1 MKSKRKLLY
10 GLLPILFAGGIGM
23 YLYMQNNK
31 PEEVKP
37 QPVVNQYIEHL
48 QKKEFDQLYSL
59 MSPASLAEAGMT
71 KEQFVEKYNA
81 IYSGMQVSA
90 VKVELKTANTTGTDG
105 DSGSQATETA
115 SSTGTEKETKVESEA
130 TTDDEVKSTAEDA
143 ASNPDLYNADYDIH
157 LTTFLGEVS
166 ETHSLKLVRQELED
180 GSKIWQIHW
189 QPSLI
194 LNDMVKGSKV
204 RVKTLFPN
212 RGNIVDRDGLP
223 LATQGTMNEWGIV
236 PEKLGENPDQMIARI
251 ADHYKVSVEAI
262 QKALGQTWVKPE
274 FFVPMGSTEEFDV
287 PDSLRGVSLQSKEIR
302 YYPLGEAAAHL
313 IGYVRKATKED
324 LDKDTEGY
332 YRAEDWIGKAGL
344 EQSME
349 KQLRGERG
357 GLIEITDE
365 AGNTR
370 SELIRKDAVDGKDVQ
385 LTISSAEQKKLYQTL
400 AGGGDAGAMVMM
412 NPKDGEMLALV
423 SAPSYNPNK
432 MVTGLTQA
440 EWDAYSA
447 NEKLPFINRVTTRY
461 APGSTFK
468 AITAA
473 AGLMEGV
480 TTADKTHEISGL
492 QWRKNDS
499 WGGYYVKRV
508 KSLSPVNMV
517 DALVYS
523 DNIYFAMEATEMGSA
538 KFIKGIEK
546 FGFGD
551 NFGLDELYL
560 KPSQYANEA
569 NKDLSSEV
577 LLADTSYGQGEMLMS
592 PIHLAAAFTPFV
604 NEGKLAKPVLIVQ
617 KEATAPVEIISP
629 EVANTVKNALR
640 EVVSRQGGTAHS
652 LHSIAGGL
660 AGKTGTTELKAKK
673 GEKGRE
679 NGFFVTFDTESPSFL
694 LAAVIEEVNGRG
706 GSHYV
711 MDRLKPFLEQLQL
724 EP

>member
-1 MKSKRKLLY
+1 MKSKRKLMY

-31 PEEVKP
+31 EAEAKP
-37 QPVVNQYIEHL
+37 QTTVNQYIEHL
-48 QKKEFDQLYSL
+48 QKKEFDQLYTL
-59 MSPASLAEAGMT
+59 MTSASLEQSGMT
-71 KEQFVEKYNA
+71 REQFVEKYNA
-81 IYSGMQVSA
+81 IYSGMEVST
-90 VKVELKTANTTGTDG
+90 VKAEVKPVDVA
-105 DSGSQATETA
+105 ETA
-115 SSTGTEKETKVESEA
+115 SDGSKTDTEKQ
-130 TTDDEVKSTAEDA
+130 
-143 ASNPDLYNADYDIH
+143 NPDTYEVDYNLQ

-166 ETHSLKLVRQELED
+166 ETHTLKLVRQELED
-180 GSKIWQIHW
+180 GGKNWQINW

-204 RVKTLFPN
+204 RVRTLFPD
-212 RGNIVDRDGLP
+212 RGDIVDRDGLP
-223 LATQGTMNEWGIV
+223 LATKGTMNEWGIV
-236 PEKLGENPDQMIARI
+236 PEKLGDNPDQMITRI
-251 ADHYKVSVEAI
+251 ASHYQVSEDAI
-262 QKALGQTWVKPE
+262 HKALAQTWVKPE
-274 FFVPMGSTEEFDV
+274 YFVPIGSTEEFDV
-287 PDSLRGVSLQSKEIR
+287 PESLSGVTMQSKEIR
-302 YYPLGEAAAHL
+302 YYPLGDAAAHL

-365 AGNTR
+365 SGNSR
-370 SELIRKDAVDGKDVQ
+370 SELIRKDAVDGQNIQ
-385 LTISSAEQKKLYQTL
+385 LTISSKQQKKLYQTL
-400 AGGGDAGAMVMM
+400 SSGGDAGAMVLM
-412 NPKDGEMLALV
+412 NPTDGNLLALV

-473 AGLMEGV
+473 AGLMEKV
-480 TTADKTHEISGL
+480 TTADKTHDISGL

-523 DNIYFAMEATEMGSA
+523 DNIYFAMEAIEMGSA
-538 KFIKGIEK
+538 KFIDGIQK

-569 NKDLSSEV
+569 HLDLSSEV

-592 PIHLAAAFTPFV
+592 PIHLASSFTPFI
-604 NEGKLAKPVLIVQ
+604 NEGKLVKPVLIEG
-617 KEATAPVEIISP
+617 KESTEP
-629 EVANTVKNALR
+629 EVIITPEAANTVKDALG

-652 LHSIAGGL
+652 LNSIPGGL
-660 AGKTGTTELKAKK
+660 AGKTGTAELKAKK
-673 GEKGRE
+673 GEKGQE
-679 NGFFVTFDTESPSFL
+679 NGFFVVFDTDSPTFL
-694 LAAVIEEVNGRG
+694 LSAVIEEVNGRG

-711 MDRLKPFLEQLQL
+711 VDKLKPFLEKL
-724 EP
+724 EIAQ

>member
-1 MKSKRKLLY
+1 MKSKRKLMY

-23 YLYMQNNK
+23 YLYMQNNNNK
-31 PEEVKP
+31 EAEAKP
-37 QPVVNQYIEHL
+37 QTTVNQYIEHL
-48 QKKEFDQLYSL
+48 QKKEFDQLYTL
-59 MSPASLAEAGMT
+59 MTPASLQESGMN

-81 IYSGMQVSA
+81 IYSGMEVSTVKA
-90 VKVELKTANTTGTDG
+90 EVKPVKVD
-105 DSGSQATETA
+105 ETA
-115 SSTGTEKETKVESEA
+115 SDGSKTDAEKQ
-130 TTDDEVKSTAEDA
+130 
-143 ASNPDLYNADYDIH
+143 NPDTYEVDYNLQ

-166 ETHSLKLVRQELED
+166 ETHTLKMVRQELED
-180 GSKIWQIHW
+180 GGKNWQINW

-204 RVKTLFPN
+204 RVRTLFPD
-212 RGNIVDRDGLP
+212 RGDIVDRDGLP
-223 LATQGTMNEWGIV
+223 LATKGTMNEWGIV
-236 PEKLGENPDQMIARI
+236 PEKLGDNPDQMITRI
-251 ADHYKVSVEAI
+251 ASHYQVSEDAI
-262 QKALGQTWVKPE
+262 QKALAQTWVKPE
-274 FFVPMGSTEEFDV
+274 YFVPIGSTEEFDV
-287 PDSLRGVSLQSKEIR
+287 PESLSGVTMQSKEIR
-302 YYPLGEAAAHL
+302 YYPLGNAAAHL

-365 AGNTR
+365 SGNSR
-370 SELIRKDAVDGKDVQ
+370 SELIRKDAVDGQNVQ
-385 LTISSAEQKKLYQTL
+385 LTISSKQQKKLYQTL
-400 AGGGDAGAMVMM
+400 SSGGDAGAMVLM
-412 NPKDGEMLALV
+412 NPTDGNLLALV

-473 AGLMEGV
+473 AGLVEKV
-480 TTADKTHEISGL
+480 TTADKTHDISGL
-492 QWRKNDS
+492 QWRKDDS

-523 DNIYFAMEATEMGSA
+523 DNIYFAMEAIEMGSA
-538 KFIKGIEK
+538 KFIDGIQK

-569 NKDLSSEV
+569 HLDLSSEV

-592 PIHLAAAFTPFV
+592 PIHLASSFTPFI
-604 NEGKLAKPVLIVQ
+604 NEGKLVKPVLIEG
-617 KEATAPVEIISP
+617 KESTDP
-629 EVANTVKNALR
+629 EVIITPEAANTVKDALG
-640 EVVSRQGGTAHS
+640 EVVSRQGGTAHT
-652 LHSIAGGL
+652 LNSIPGGL
-660 AGKTGTTELKAKK
+660 AGKTGTAELKAKK
-673 GEKGRE
+673 GEKGQE
-679 NGFFVTFDTESPSFL
+679 NGFFVVFDTDSPTFL
-694 LAAVIEEVNGRG
+694 LSAVIEEVNGRG

-711 MDRLKPFLEQLQL
+711 VDKLKPFLEKL
-724 EP
+724 EITQ

>member
-1 MKSKRKLLY
+1 M
-10 GLLPILFAGGIGM
+10 
-23 YLYMQNNK
+23 
-31 PEEVKP
+31 
-37 QPVVNQYIEHL
+37 
-48 QKKEFDQLYSL
+48 
-59 MSPASLAEAGMT
+59 
-71 KEQFVEKYNA
+71 
-81 IYSGMQVSA
+81 
-90 VKVELKTANTTGTDG
+90 
-105 DSGSQATETA
+105 
-115 SSTGTEKETKVESEA
+115 
-130 TTDDEVKSTAEDA
+130 
-143 ASNPDLYNADYDIH
+143 
-157 LTTFLGEVS
+157 
-166 ETHSLKLVRQELED
+166 KLVRQELED
-180 GSKIWQIHW
+180 GGKNWQINW

-204 RVKTLFPN
+204 RVRTLFPD
-212 RGNIVDRDGLP
+212 RGDIVDRDGLP
-223 LATQGTMNEWGIV
+223 LATKGTMNEWGIV
-236 PEKLGENPDQMIARI
+236 PEKLGDNPDQMITRI
-251 ADHYKVSVEAI
+251 ASHYQVSEDAI
-262 QKALGQTWVKPE
+262 HKALAQTWVKPE
-274 FFVPMGSTEEFDV
+274 YFVPIGSTEEFDV
-287 PDSLRGVSLQSKEIR
+287 PESLSGVTMQSKEIR

-365 AGNTR
+365 SGNSR
-370 SELIRKDAVDGKDVQ
+370 SELIRKDAVDGQNVQ
-385 LTISSAEQKKLYQTL
+385 LTISSKQQKKLYQTL
-400 AGGGDAGAMVMM
+400 SSGGDAGAMVLM
-412 NPKDGEMLALV
+412 NPTDGNLLALV

-473 AGLMEGV
+473 AGLMEKV
-480 TTADKTHEISGL
+480 TTADKTHDISGL

-523 DNIYFAMEATEMGSA
+523 DNIYFAMEAIEMGSA
-538 KFIKGIEK
+538 KFIDGIQK

-569 NKDLSSEV
+569 HLDLSSEV

-592 PIHLAAAFTPFV
+592 PIHLASSFTPFI
-604 NEGKLAKPVLIVQ
+604 NEGKLVKPVLIEE
-617 KEATAPVEIISP
+617 K
-629 EVANTVKNALR
+629 KAL
-640 EVVSRQGGTAHS
+640 S
-652 LHSIAGGL
+652 L
-660 AGKTGTTELKAKK
+660 
-673 GEKGRE
+673 R
-679 NGFFVTFDTESPSFL
+679 
-694 LAAVIEEVNGRG
+694 
-706 GSHYV
+706 
-711 MDRLKPFLEQLQL
+711 
-724 EP
+724 

>member
-31 PEEVKP
+31 PEEPKP
-37 QPVVNQYIEHL
+37 QTTVNQYIEHL
-48 QKKEFDQLYSL
+48 QKKEFDQMYSL
-59 MSPASLAEAGMT
+59 MSSASLTEAGMT

-81 IYSGMQVSA
+81 IYSGMQISNIKA
-90 VKVELKTANTTGTDG
+90 ELKPEKVAGADAQTSGNASAGETQVESKTT
-105 DSGSQATETA
+105 TEDD
-115 SSTGTEKETKVESEA
+115 ETK
-130 TTDDEVKSTAEDA
+130 DKSKQAV
-143 ASNPDLYNADYDIH
+143 SNPDLYEVDYNLN

-166 ETHSLKLVRQELED
+166 ETHTLKLVRQELED
-180 GSKIWQIHW
+180 GSKIWQINW

-212 RGNIVDRDGLP
+212 RGDIVDRDGLP
-223 LATQGTMNEWGIV
+223 LATRGTMNEWGIV

-251 ADHYKVSVEAI
+251 ADHYKVSAQAI
-262 QKALGQTWVKPE
+262 QKAISQTWVKPE
-274 FFVPMGSTEEFDV
+274 FFVPIGSTEEFDV
-287 PDSLRGVSLQSKEIR
+287 PDSLRGVALQSKEIR

-332 YRAEDWIGKAGL
+332 YRAEDWIGKAGM

-385 LTISSAEQKKLYQTL
+385 LTISSAQQQRLYQTL
-400 AGGGDAGAMVMM
+400 AGGGDAGAMVLM
-412 NPKDGEMLALV
+412 NPKDGNLLALA
-423 SAPSYNPNK
+423 SSPSYNPNK

-473 AGLMEGV
+473 AGLMENI
-480 TTADKTHEISGL
+480 TTADKTHDISGL
-492 QWRKNDS
+492 QWRKNES

-538 KFIKGIEK
+538 KFIEGIEK
-546 FGFGD
+546 FGFGK
-551 NFGLDELYL
+551 NFGLDEMYL
-560 KPSQYANEA
+560 KPSQYSNEA
-569 NKDLSSEV
+569 HRDLASEV

-604 NEGKLAKPVLIVQ
+604 NEGKLVNPVLIVG
-617 KEATAPVEIISP
+617 KETPDPEVIITP
-629 EVANTVKNALR
+629 DVANTVKDALKQ
-640 EVVSRQGGTAHS
+640 VVSRQGGTAHTLS
-652 LHSIAGGL
+652 SIAGGL
-660 AGKTGTTELKAKK
+660 AGKTGTAELKAKK
-673 GEKGRE
+673 GDQGQE

-711 MDRLKPFLEQLQL
+711 VDRLKPFLQKLQL
-724 EP
+724 EQ

>member
-1 MKSKRKLLY
+1 MKSKRKLMY

-31 PEEVKP
+31 EAEAKP
-37 QPVVNQYIEHL
+37 QTTVNQYIEHL
-48 QKKEFDQLYSL
+48 QKKEFDQLYTL
-59 MSPASLAEAGMT
+59 MTPASLQESGMN

-81 IYSGMQVSA
+81 IYSGMEVST
-90 VKVELKTANTTGTDG
+90 VKAEVKPVEVD
-105 DSGSQATETA
+105 ETA
-115 SSTGTEKETKVESEA
+115 SDGSKTDGEKQ
-130 TTDDEVKSTAEDA
+130 
-143 ASNPDLYNADYDIH
+143 NPDTYEVDYNLQ

-166 ETHSLKLVRQELED
+166 ETHTLKLVRHELED
-180 GSKIWQIHW
+180 GGKNWQINW

-204 RVKTLFPN
+204 RVRTLFPD
-212 RGNIVDRDGLP
+212 RGDIVDRDGLP
-223 LATQGTMNEWGIV
+223 LATKGTMNEWGIV
-236 PEKLGENPDQMIARI
+236 PEKLGDNPDQMITRI
-251 ADHYKVSVEAI
+251 ASHYQVSEDAI
-262 QKALGQTWVKPE
+262 HKALAQTWVKPE
-274 FFVPMGSTEEFDV
+274 YFVPIGSTEEFDV
-287 PDSLRGVSLQSKEIR
+287 PESLSGVTMQSKEIR

-365 AGNTR
+365 SGNSR
-370 SELIRKDAVDGKDVQ
+370 SELIRKDAVDGQNVQ
-385 LTISSAEQKKLYQTL
+385 LTISSKQQKKLYQTL
-400 AGGGDAGAMVMM
+400 SSGGDAGAMVLM
-412 NPKDGEMLALV
+412 NPTDGNLLALV

-473 AGLMEGV
+473 AGLVEKV
-480 TTADKTHEISGL
+480 TTADKTHDISGL
-492 QWRKNDS
+492 QWRKDDS

-523 DNIYFAMEATEMGSA
+523 DNIYFAMEAIEMGSA
-538 KFIKGIEK
+538 KFIDGIQK

-569 NKDLSSEV
+569 HLDLSSEV

-592 PIHLAAAFTPFV
+592 PIHLASSFTPFI
-604 NEGKLAKPVLIVQ
+604 NEGKLVKPVLIEG
-617 KEATAPVEIISP
+617 KESTEP
-629 EVANTVKNALR
+629 EVIITPEAANTVKDALG
-640 EVVSRQGGTAHS
+640 EVVSRQGGTAHT
-652 LHSIAGGL
+652 LNSIPGGL
-660 AGKTGTTELKAKK
+660 AGKTGTAELKAKK
-673 GEKGRE
+673 GEKGQE
-679 NGFFVTFDTESPSFL
+679 NGFFVVFDTDSPTFL
-694 LAAVIEEVNGRG
+694 LSAVIEEVNGRG

-711 MDRLKPFLEQLQL
+711 VDKLKPFLEKL
-724 EP
+724 EITQ

>member
-1 MKSKRKLLY
+1 MT
-10 GLLPILFAGGIGM
+10 
-23 YLYMQNNK
+23 
-31 PEEVKP
+31 
-37 QPVVNQYIEHL
+37 
-48 QKKEFDQLYSL
+48 
-59 MSPASLAEAGMT
+59 PASLQDSGMN

-81 IYSGMQVSA
+81 IYSGMEVST
-90 VKVELKTANTTGTDG
+90 VKAEVKPVDVA
-105 DSGSQATETA
+105 ETA
-115 SSTGTEKETKVESEA
+115 S
-130 TTDDEVKSTAEDA
+130 DDSKTAAENKDADTYEV
-143 ASNPDLYNADYDIH
+143 DYDLQ

-166 ETHSLKLVRQELED
+166 ETHTLKLVRQELED
-180 GSKIWQIHW
+180 GSKNWQINW

-194 LNDMVKGSKV
+194 LTDMIKGSKV
-204 RVKTLFPN
+204 RVRTLFPD

-236 PEKLGENPDQMIARI
+236 PEKLGDNPDQMIARI
-251 ADHYKVSVEAI
+251 ASHYQISEDAI
-262 QKALGQTWVKPE
+262 HKALAQTWVKPE
-274 FFVPMGSTEEFDV
+274 YFVPIASTEEFDV
-287 PDSLRGVSLQSKEIR
+287 PASLSGVTMQSKEIR

-365 AGNTR
+365 SGNSR
-370 SELIRKDAVDGKDVQ
+370 SELIRKDAVDGQDVQ
-385 LTISSAEQKKLYQTL
+385 LTISSKQQKQLYQTL
-400 AGGGDAGAMVMM
+400 SSGGDAGAMVLM
-412 NPKDGEMLALV
+412 NPADGNLLALV

-473 AGLMEGV
+473 AGLMEKV
-480 TTADKTHEISGL
+480 TTADKTHDISGL
-492 QWRKNDS
+492 QWRKDDS

-523 DNIYFAMEATEMGSA
+523 DNIYFAMEAIEMGNA
-538 KFIKGIEK
+538 KFIDGIQK

-569 NKDLSSEV
+569 NLNLSSEV

-592 PIHLAAAFTPFV
+592 PIHLASAFTPFI
-604 NEGKLAKPVLIVQ
+604 NEGKLVNPVLIEG
-617 KEATAPVEIISP
+617 KESTDP
-629 EVANTVKNALR
+629 EVIITPEAANTVKDALG
-640 EVVSRQGGTAHS
+640 EVVSRQGGTAHT
-652 LHSIAGGL
+652 LNSISGGL
-660 AGKTGTTELKAKK
+660 AGKTGTAELKAKK
-673 GEKGRE
+673 GEKGQE
-679 NGFFVTFDTESPSFL
+679 NGFFVVFDTDSPTFL
-694 LAAVIEEVNGRG
+694 LSAVIEEVNGRG

-711 MDRLKPFLEQLQL
+711 VDKLKPFLEKL
-724 EP
+724 EITQ

>member
-1 MKSKRKLLY
+1 MKSKRKLMY

-31 PEEVKP
+31 EAEAKP
-37 QPVVNQYIEHL
+37 QTTVNQYIEHL
-48 QKKEFDQLYSL
+48 QKKEFDQLYTL
-59 MSPASLAEAGMT
+59 MTPASLQESGMN

-81 IYSGMQVSA
+81 IYSGMEVST
-90 VKVELKTANTTGTDG
+90 VKAEVKPVDVA
-105 DSGSQATETA
+105 ETA
-115 SSTGTEKETKVESEA
+115 SDGSKTDTEKQ
-130 TTDDEVKSTAEDA
+130 
-143 ASNPDLYNADYDIH
+143 NPDTYEVDYNLQ

-166 ETHSLKLVRQELED
+166 ETHTLKLVRQELED
-180 GSKIWQIHW
+180 GGKNWQINW

-204 RVKTLFPN
+204 RVRTLFPD
-212 RGNIVDRDGLP
+212 RGDIVDRDGLP
-223 LATQGTMNEWGIV
+223 LATKGTMNEWGIV
-236 PEKLGENPDQMIARI
+236 PEKLGDNPDQMIARI
-251 ADHYKVSVEAI
+251 ANHYQVSEDAI
-262 QKALGQTWVKPE
+262 HKALAQTWVKPE
-274 FFVPMGSTEEFDV
+274 YFVPIGSTEEFDV
-287 PDSLRGVSLQSKEIR
+287 PESLSGVTMQSKEIR

-365 AGNTR
+365 SGNSR
-370 SELIRKDAVDGKDVQ
+370 SELIRKDAVDGQNVQ
-385 LTISSAEQKKLYQTL
+385 LTISSKQQKKLYQTL
-400 AGGGDAGAMVMM
+400 SNGGDAGAMVLM
-412 NPKDGEMLALV
+412 NPTDGNLLALV

-473 AGLMEGV
+473 AGLMEKV
-480 TTADKTHEISGL
+480 TTADKTHDISGL
-492 QWRKNDS
+492 QWRKDDS

-523 DNIYFAMEATEMGSA
+523 DNIYFAMEAIEMGSA
-538 KFIKGIEK
+538 KFIDGIQK

-569 NKDLSSEV
+569 HLDLSSEV

-592 PIHLAAAFTPFV
+592 PIHLASSFTPFI
-604 NEGKLAKPVLIVQ
+604 NEGKLVKPVLIEG
-617 KEATAPVEIISP
+617 KESTEP
-629 EVANTVKNALR
+629 EVIITPEAANTVKDALG
-640 EVVSRQGGTAHS
+640 EVVSRQGGTAHT
-652 LHSIAGGL
+652 LNSIPGGL
-660 AGKTGTTELKAKK
+660 AGKTGTAELKAKK
-673 GEKGRE
+673 GEKGQE
-679 NGFFVTFDTESPSFL
+679 NGFFVVFDTDSPTFL
-694 LAAVIEEVNGRG
+694 LSAVIEEVNGRG

-711 MDRLKPFLEQLQL
+711 VDKLKPFLEKL
-724 EP
+724 EITQ

>member
-1 MKSKRKLLY
+1 MKSKRKLMY

-31 PEEVKP
+31 EAEAKP
-37 QPVVNQYIEHL
+37 QTTVNQYIEHL
-48 QKKEFDQLYSL
+48 QKKEFDQLYTL
-59 MSPASLAEAGMT
+59 MTPASLQESGMN

-81 IYSGMQVSA
+81 IYSGMEVST
-90 VKVELKTANTTGTDG
+90 VKAEVKPVEVD
-105 DSGSQATETA
+105 ETA
-115 SSTGTEKETKVESEA
+115 SDGSKTDAEKQ
-130 TTDDEVKSTAEDA
+130 
-143 ASNPDLYNADYDIH
+143 NPDTYEVDYNLQ

-166 ETHSLKLVRQELED
+166 ETHTLKLVRHELED
-180 GSKIWQIHW
+180 GGKNWQINW

-194 LNDMVKGSKV
+194 LNDMAKGSKV
-204 RVKTLFPN
+204 RVRTLFPD
-212 RGNIVDRDGLP
+212 RGDIVDRDGLP
-223 LATQGTMNEWGIV
+223 LATKGTMNEWGIV
-236 PEKLGENPDQMIARI
+236 PEKLGDNPDQMITRI
-251 ADHYKVSVEAI
+251 ASHYQVSEDAI
-262 QKALGQTWVKPE
+262 HKALAQTWVKPE
-274 FFVPMGSTEEFDV
+274 YFVPIGSTEEFDV
-287 PDSLRGVSLQSKEIR
+287 PESLSGVTMQSKEIR

-365 AGNTR
+365 SGNSR
-370 SELIRKDAVDGKDVQ
+370 SELIRKDAVDGQNVQ
-385 LTISSAEQKKLYQTL
+385 LTISSKQQKKLYQTL
-400 AGGGDAGAMVMM
+400 SSGGDAGAMVLM
-412 NPKDGEMLALV
+412 NSTDGNLLALV

-473 AGLMEGV
+473 AGLVEKV
-480 TTADKTHEISGL
+480 TTADKTHDISGL
-492 QWRKNDS
+492 QWRKDDS

-523 DNIYFAMEATEMGSA
+523 DNIYFAMEAIEMGST
-538 KFIKGIEK
+538 KFIDGIQK

-569 NKDLSSEV
+569 HLDLSSEV

-592 PIHLAAAFTPFV
+592 PIHLASSFTPFI
-604 NEGKLAKPVLIVQ
+604 NEGKLVKPVLIEG
-617 KEATAPVEIISP
+617 KESTEP
-629 EVANTVKNALR
+629 EVIITPEAANTVKDALG
-640 EVVSRQGGTAHS
+640 EVVSRQGGTAHT
-652 LHSIAGGL
+652 LNSIPGGL
-660 AGKTGTTELKAKK
+660 AGKTGTAELKAKK
-673 GEKGRE
+673 GEKGQE
-679 NGFFVTFDTESPSFL
+679 NGFFVVFDTDSPSFL
-694 LAAVIEEVNGRG
+694 LSAVIEEVNGRG

-711 MDRLKPFLEQLQL
+711 VDKLKPFLEKL
-724 EP
+724 EITQ

>member
-1 MKSKRKLLY
+1 MKSKRKLMY

-31 PEEVKP
+31 EAEAKP
-37 QPVVNQYIEHL
+37 QTTVNQYIEHL
-48 QKKEFDQLYSL
+48 QKKEFDQLYTL
-59 MSPASLAEAGMT
+59 MTPASLQESGMN

-81 IYSGMQVSA
+81 IYSGMEVST
-90 VKVELKTANTTGTDG
+90 VKAEVKPVDVA
-105 DSGSQATETA
+105 ETA
-115 SSTGTEKETKVESEA
+115 SDGSK
-130 TTDDEVKSTAEDA
+130 TDTDKQ
-143 ASNPDLYNADYDIH
+143 NPDTYEVDYNLQ

-166 ETHSLKLVRQELED
+166 ETHTLKLVRQELED
-180 GSKIWQIHW
+180 GSKNWQINW

-204 RVKTLFPN
+204 RVRTLFPD
-212 RGNIVDRDGLP
+212 RGDIVDRDGLP
-223 LATQGTMNEWGIV
+223 LATKGTMNEWGIV
-236 PEKLGENPDQMIARI
+236 PEKLGDNPDQMIARI
-251 ADHYKVSVEAI
+251 ASHYQVSEDAI
-262 QKALGQTWVKPE
+262 HKALAQTWVKPE
-274 FFVPMGSTEEFDV
+274 YFVPIGSTEEFDV
-287 PDSLRGVSLQSKEIR
+287 PESLSGVTMQSKEIR
-302 YYPLGEAAAHL
+302 YYPLGDAAAHL

-365 AGNTR
+365 SGNSR
-370 SELIRKDAVDGKDVQ
+370 SELIRKDAVDGQNVQ
-385 LTISSAEQKKLYQTL
+385 LTISSKQQKKLYQTL
-400 AGGGDAGAMVMM
+400 SSGGDAGAMVLM
-412 NPKDGEMLALV
+412 NPTDGNLLALV

-473 AGLMEGV
+473 AGLMEKV
-480 TTADKTHEISGL
+480 TTADKTHDISGL
-492 QWRKNDS
+492 QWRKDDS

-523 DNIYFAMEATEMGSA
+523 DNIYFAMEAIEMGSA
-538 KFIKGIEK
+538 KFIDGIQK

-551 NFGLDELYL
+551 NFGLDEMYL

-569 NKDLSSEV
+569 HLDLSSEV

-592 PIHLAAAFTPFV
+592 PIHLAASFTPFI
-604 NEGKLAKPVLIVQ
+604 NEGKLVKPVLIEG
-617 KEATAPVEIISP
+617 KESTNP
-629 EVANTVKNALR
+629 EVIITPEAAHTVKDALG
-640 EVVSRQGGTAHS
+640 EVVSRQGGTAHT
-652 LHSIAGGL
+652 LNSIPGGL
-660 AGKTGTTELKAKK
+660 AGKTGTAELKAKK
-673 GEKGRE
+673 GEKGQE
-679 NGFFVTFDTESPSFL
+679 NGFFVVFDTDSPTFL
-694 LAAVIEEVNGRG
+694 LSAVIEEVNGRG

-711 MDRLKPFLEQLQL
+711 VDKLKPFLEKL
-724 EP
+724 EITQ

>member
-1 MKSKRKLLY
+1 MKSKRKLMY

-31 PEEVKP
+31 EAEAKP
-37 QPVVNQYIEHL
+37 QTTVNQYIEHL
-48 QKKEFDQLYSL
+48 QKKEFDQLYTL
-59 MSPASLAEAGMT
+59 MTPASLQESGMN

-81 IYSGMQVSA
+81 IYSGMEVST
-90 VKVELKTANTTGTDG
+90 VKAEVKPVDV
-105 DSGSQATETA
+105 TETA
-115 SSTGTEKETKVESEA
+115 SDDNKTDTEKQ
-130 TTDDEVKSTAEDA
+130 
-143 ASNPDLYNADYDIH
+143 NPDTYEVDYDLQ
-157 LTTFLGEVS
+157 LTTFLGEVN
-166 ETHSLKLVRQELED
+166 ETHTLKLIRQELED
-180 GSKIWQIHW
+180 GSKNWKINW

-204 RVKTLFPN
+204 RVRTLFPD
-212 RGNIVDRDGLP
+212 RGDIVDRDGLP
-223 LATQGTMNEWGIV
+223 LATKGTMNEWGIV
-236 PEKLGENPDQMIARI
+236 PEKLGDNPDQMITRI
-251 ADHYKVSVEAI
+251 ASHYQVSEDAI
-262 QKALGQTWVKPE
+262 HKALAQTWVKPE
-274 FFVPMGSTEEFDV
+274 YFVPIGSTEEFDV
-287 PDSLRGVSLQSKEIR
+287 PESLSGVTMQSKEIR

-365 AGNTR
+365 SGNSR
-370 SELIRKDAVDGKDVQ
+370 SELIRKDAVDGQNIQ
-385 LTISSAEQKKLYQTL
+385 LTISSTQQKKLYQTL
-400 AGGGDAGAMVMM
+400 SSGGDAGAMVLM
-412 NPKDGEMLALV
+412 NPTDGNLLALV
-423 SAPSYNPNK
+423 SSPSYNPNK

-473 AGLMEGV
+473 AGLMEKV
-480 TTADKTHEISGL
+480 TTADKTHDISGL
-492 QWRKNDS
+492 QWRKDDS

-523 DNIYFAMEATEMGSA
+523 DNIYFAMEAIEMGSA
-538 KFIKGIEK
+538 KFIEGIQK

-569 NKDLSSEV
+569 HLDLSSEV

-592 PIHLAAAFTPFV
+592 PIHLAASFTPFI
-604 NEGKLAKPVLIVQ
+604 NEGKLVKPVLIEG
-617 KEATAPVEIISP
+617 KESTDP
-629 EVANTVKNALR
+629 EVIITPEAANTVKNALG
-640 EVVSRQGGTAHS
+640 EVVSRQGGTAHT
-652 LHSIAGGL
+652 LNSIPGGL
-660 AGKTGTTELKAKK
+660 AGKTGTAELKAKK
-673 GEKGRE
+673 GEQGLE

-694 LAAVIEEVNGRG
+694 VAAVIEEVNGRG

-711 MDRLKPFLEQLQL
+711 VDRLKPFLEKLKLTEQ
-724 EP
+724 

>member
-1 MKSKRKLLY
+1 MKSKRKLMY

-31 PEEVKP
+31 EAEAKP
-37 QPVVNQYIEHL
+37 QTTVNQYIEHL
-48 QKKEFDQLYSL
+48 QKKEFDQLYTL
-59 MSPASLAEAGMT
+59 MTPASLQESGMN

-81 IYSGMQVSA
+81 IYSGMEVST
-90 VKVELKTANTTGTDG
+90 VKAEVKPVDVA
-105 DSGSQATETA
+105 ETA
-115 SSTGTEKETKVESEA
+115 SDGSKTDTEKQ
-130 TTDDEVKSTAEDA
+130 
-143 ASNPDLYNADYDIH
+143 NPDTYEVDYNLQ

-166 ETHSLKLVRQELED
+166 ETHTLKLVRQELED
-180 GSKIWQIHW
+180 GGKNWQINW

-204 RVKTLFPN
+204 RVRTLFPD
-212 RGNIVDRDGLP
+212 RGDIVDRDGLP
-223 LATQGTMNEWGIV
+223 LATKGTMNEWGIV
-236 PEKLGENPDQMIARI
+236 PEKLGDNPDQMIARI
-251 ADHYKVSVEAI
+251 ANHYQVSEDAI
-262 QKALGQTWVKPE
+262 HKALAQTWVKPE
-274 FFVPMGSTEEFDV
+274 YFVPIGSTEEFDV
-287 PDSLRGVSLQSKEIR
+287 PESLSGVTMQSKEIR

-365 AGNTR
+365 SGNSR
-370 SELIRKDAVDGKDVQ
+370 SELIRKDAVDGQNVQ
-385 LTISSAEQKKLYQTL
+385 LTISSKQQKKLYQTL
-400 AGGGDAGAMVMM
+400 SSGGDAGAMVLM
-412 NPKDGEMLALV
+412 NPTDGNLLALV

-473 AGLMEGV
+473 AGLMEKV
-480 TTADKTHEISGL
+480 TTADKTHDISGL
-492 QWRKNDS
+492 QWRKDDS

-523 DNIYFAMEATEMGSA
+523 DNIYFAMEAIEMGSA
-538 KFIKGIEK
+538 KFIDGIQK

-569 NKDLSSEV
+569 HLDLSSEV

-592 PIHLAAAFTPFV
+592 PIHLASSFTPFI
-604 NEGKLAKPVLIVQ
+604 NEGKLVKPVLIEG
-617 KEATAPVEIISP
+617 KESTDP
-629 EVANTVKNALR
+629 EVIITPEAANTVKDALG
-640 EVVSRQGGTAHS
+640 EVVSRQGGTAHT
-652 LHSIAGGL
+652 LNSIPGGL
-660 AGKTGTTELKAKK
+660 AGKTGTAELKAKK
-673 GEKGRE
+673 GEKGQE
-679 NGFFVTFDTESPSFL
+679 NGFFVVFDTDSPTFL
-694 LAAVIEEVNGRG
+694 LSAVIEEVNGRG

-711 MDRLKPFLEQLQL
+711 VDKLKPFLEKL
-724 EP
+724 EIADKVNFADE

>member
-1 MKSKRKLLY
+1 MKSKRKLMY

-31 PEEVKP
+31 EAEAKP
-37 QPVVNQYIEHL
+37 QTTVNQYIEHL
-48 QKKEFDQLYSL
+48 QKKEFDQLYTL
-59 MSPASLAEAGMT
+59 MTPASLQESGMN

-81 IYSGMQVSA
+81 IYSGMEVST
-90 VKVELKTANTTGTDG
+90 VKA
-105 DSGSQATETA
+105 
-115 SSTGTEKETKVESEA
+115 
-130 TTDDEVKSTAEDA
+130 EVKPVDVAETTSDGSKTDA
-143 ASNPDLYNADYDIH
+143 EKQNPDMYEVDYNLQ

-166 ETHSLKLVRQELED
+166 ETHTLKLVRHELED
-180 GSKIWQIHW
+180 GGKNWQINW

-194 LNDMVKGSKV
+194 LKDMVKGSKV
-204 RVKTLFPN
+204 RVRTLFPD
-212 RGNIVDRDGLP
+212 RGDIVDRDGLP
-223 LATQGTMNEWGIV
+223 LATKGTMNEWGIV
-236 PEKLGENPDQMIARI
+236 PEKLGDNPDQMIARI
-251 ADHYKVSVEAI
+251 ASHYQVSEDAI
-262 QKALGQTWVKPE
+262 QKALAQTWVKPE
-274 FFVPMGSTEEFDV
+274 YFVPIGSTEEFDV
-287 PDSLRGVSLQSKEIR
+287 PESLSGVTMQSKEIR
-302 YYPLGEAAAHL
+302 YYPLGNAAAHL

-365 AGNTR
+365 SGNSR
-370 SELIRKDAVDGKDVQ
+370 SELIRKDAVDGQNVQ
-385 LTISSAEQKKLYQTL
+385 LTISSKQQKKLYQTL
-400 AGGGDAGAMVMM
+400 SSGGDAGAMVLM
-412 NPKDGEMLALV
+412 NPTEGNLLALV

-473 AGLMEGV
+473 AGLVEKV
-480 TTADKTHEISGL
+480 TTADKTHDISGL
-492 QWRKNDS
+492 QWRKDDS

-523 DNIYFAMEATEMGSA
+523 DNIYFAMEAIEMGSA
-538 KFIKGIEK
+538 KFIDGIQK

-569 NKDLSSEV
+569 HLDLSSEV

-592 PIHLAAAFTPFV
+592 PIHLASSFTPFI
-604 NEGKLAKPVLIVQ
+604 NEGKLVKPVLIEG
-617 KEATAPVEIISP
+617 KESTDP
-629 EVANTVKNALR
+629 EVIITPEAANTVKDALG
-640 EVVSRQGGTAHS
+640 EVVSRQGGTAHT
-652 LHSIAGGL
+652 LNSIPGGL
-660 AGKTGTTELKAKK
+660 AGKTGTAELKAKK
-673 GEKGRE
+673 GEKGQE
-679 NGFFVTFDTESPSFL
+679 NGFFVVFDTDSPTFL
-694 LAAVIEEVNGRG
+694 LSAVIEEVNGRG

-711 MDRLKPFLEQLQL
+711 VDKLKPFLEKL
-724 EP
+724 EITQ

>member
-1 MKSKRKLLY
+1 MKSKRKLMY

-31 PEEVKP
+31 EAEAKP
-37 QPVVNQYIEHL
+37 QTTVNQYIEHL
-48 QKKEFDQLYSL
+48 QKKEFDQLYTL
-59 MSPASLAEAGMT
+59 MTSASLQESGMN

-81 IYSGMQVSA
+81 IYSGMEVST
-90 VKVELKTANTTGTDG
+90 VKAEVKPVDVA
-105 DSGSQATETA
+105 ETA
-115 SSTGTEKETKVESEA
+115 SDGSKTDAEKQ
-130 TTDDEVKSTAEDA
+130 
-143 ASNPDLYNADYDIH
+143 NPDTYEVDYNLQ

-166 ETHSLKLVRQELED
+166 ETHTLKLVRHELED
-180 GSKIWQIHW
+180 GGKNWQINW

-204 RVKTLFPN
+204 RVRTLFPD
-212 RGNIVDRDGLP
+212 RGDIVDRDGLP
-223 LATQGTMNEWGIV
+223 LATKGTMNEWGIV
-236 PEKLGENPDQMIARI
+236 PEKLGDNPDQMIARI
-251 ADHYKVSVEAI
+251 ASHYQVSEDAI
-262 QKALGQTWVKPE
+262 HKALAQTWVKPE
-274 FFVPMGSTEEFDV
+274 YFVPIGSTEEFDV
-287 PDSLRGVSLQSKEIR
+287 PESLSGVTMQSKEIR
-302 YYPLGEAAAHL
+302 YYPLGDAAAHL

-365 AGNTR
+365 SGNSR
-370 SELIRKDAVDGKDVQ
+370 SELIRKDAVDGQNIQ
-385 LTISSAEQKKLYQTL
+385 LTISSKQQKKLYQTL
-400 AGGGDAGAMVMM
+400 SSGGDAGAMVLM
-412 NPKDGEMLALV
+412 NPTDGNLLALV

-473 AGLMEGV
+473 AGLMEKV
-480 TTADKTHEISGL
+480 TTADKTHDISGL
-492 QWRKNDS
+492 QWRKDDS

-523 DNIYFAMEATEMGSA
+523 DNIYFAMEAIEMGSA
-538 KFIKGIEK
+538 KFIDGIQK

-569 NKDLSSEV
+569 NLNLSSEV

-592 PIHLAAAFTPFV
+592 PIHLASSFTPFI
-604 NEGKLAKPVLIVQ
+604 NEGKLVKPVLIEG
-617 KEATAPVEIISP
+617 KESTEP
-629 EVANTVKNALR
+629 EVIITPEAANTVKDALG
-640 EVVSRQGGTAHS
+640 EVVSRQGGTAHT
-652 LHSIAGGL
+652 LNSIPGGL
-660 AGKTGTTELKAKK
+660 AGKTGTAELKAKK
-673 GEKGRE
+673 GEKGQE
-679 NGFFVTFDTESPSFL
+679 NGFFVVFDTDSPTFL
-694 LAAVIEEVNGRG
+694 LSAVIEEVNGRG

-711 MDRLKPFLEQLQL
+711 VDKLKPFLEKL
-724 EP
+724 EITQ

>member
-1 MKSKRKLLY
+1 MKSKRKLMY

-23 YLYMQNNK
+23 YLYMQNNNNK
-31 PEEVKP
+31 EAEAKP
-37 QPVVNQYIEHL
+37 QTTVNQYIEHL
-48 QKKEFDQLYSL
+48 QKKEYDQLYTL
-59 MSPASLAEAGMT
+59 MTPASLQDSGMN

-81 IYSGMQVSA
+81 IYSGMEVST
-90 VKVELKTANTTGTDG
+90 VKAEVKPVDVA
-105 DSGSQATETA
+105 ETA
-115 SSTGTEKETKVESEA
+115 S
-130 TTDDEVKSTAEDA
+130 DDSKTAAENKDADTYEV
-143 ASNPDLYNADYDIH
+143 DYDLQ

-166 ETHSLKLVRQELED
+166 ETHTLKLVRQELED
-180 GSKIWQIHW
+180 GSKNWQINW

-194 LNDMVKGSKV
+194 LTDMIKGSKV
-204 RVKTLFPN
+204 RVRTLFPD

-236 PEKLGENPDQMIARI
+236 PEKLGDNPDQMIARI
-251 ADHYKVSVEAI
+251 ASHYQVSEDAI
-262 QKALGQTWVKPE
+262 HKALAQTWVKPE
-274 FFVPMGSTEEFDV
+274 YFVPIASTEEFDV
-287 PDSLRGVSLQSKEIR
+287 PASLSGVTLQSKEIR

-349 KQLRGERG
+349 NQLRGERG

-365 AGNTR
+365 SGNSR
-370 SELIRKDAVDGKDVQ
+370 SELIRKDAVDGQDVQ
-385 LTISSAEQKKLYQTL
+385 LTISSKQQKKLYQTL
-400 AGGGDAGAMVMM
+400 SSGGDAGAMVLM
-412 NPKDGEMLALV
+412 NPTDGNLLALV

-473 AGLMEGV
+473 AGLMEKV
-480 TTADKTHEISGL
+480 TTADKTHDISGL
-492 QWRKNDS
+492 QWRKDDS

-523 DNIYFAMEATEMGSA
+523 DNIYFAMEAIEMGSA
-538 KFIKGIEK
+538 KFIDGIQK

-569 NKDLSSEV
+569 NLNLSSEV

-592 PIHLAAAFTPFV
+592 PIHLASAFTPFI
-604 NEGKLAKPVLIVQ
+604 NEGKLVNPVLIEG
-617 KEATAPVEIISP
+617 KESTDP
-629 EVANTVKNALR
+629 EVIITPEAANTVKDALG
-640 EVVSRQGGTAHS
+640 EVVSRQGGTAHT
-652 LHSIAGGL
+652 LNSISGGL
-660 AGKTGTTELKAKK
+660 AGKTGTAELKAKK
-673 GEKGRE
+673 GEKGQE
-679 NGFFVTFDTESPSFL
+679 NGFFVVFDTDSPTFL
-694 LAAVIEEVNGRG
+694 LSAVIEEVNGRG

-711 MDRLKPFLEQLQL
+711 VDKLKPFLEKL
-724 EP
+724 EITQ

>member
-1 MKSKRKLLY
+1 MKSKRKLMY

-31 PEEVKP
+31 EAEAKP
-37 QPVVNQYIEHL
+37 QTTVNQYIEHL

-59 MSPASLAEAGMT
+59 MTPASLQESGMN

-81 IYSGMQVSA
+81 IYSGMEVST
-90 VKVELKTANTTGTDG
+90 VKAEVKPVEVAETATDDGKTA
-105 DSGSQATETA
+105 A
-115 SSTGTEKETKVESEA
+115 EKQ
-130 TTDDEVKSTAEDA
+130 
-143 ASNPDLYNADYDIH
+143 NPDTYEVDYNLQ
-157 LTTFLGEVS
+157 LTTFLGEIS
-166 ETHSLKLVRQELED
+166 ETHTLNMVRQELED
-180 GSKIWQIHW
+180 GSKTWQINW

-204 RVKTLFPN
+204 RVRTLFPE
-212 RGNIVDRDGLP
+212 RGDIVDRDGLP
-223 LATQGTMNEWGIV
+223 LATKGTMNEWGIV
-236 PEKLGENPDQMIARI
+236 PEKLGDNPDQMIARI
-251 ADHYKVSVEAI
+251 ASHYQVSEDAI
-262 QKALGQTWVKPE
+262 HKALEQTWVKPE
-274 FFVPMGSTEEFDV
+274 YFVPIGSTEEFDV
-287 PDSLRGVSLQSKEIR
+287 PESLSGVTMQSKEIR
-302 YYPLGEAAAHL
+302 YYPLGEAGAHL

-365 AGNTR
+365 SGNSR
-370 SELIRKDAVDGKDVQ
+370 SELIRKDAVDGQNVQ
-385 LTISSAEQKKLYQTL
+385 LTISSKQQKKLYQTL
-400 AGGGDAGAMVMM
+400 SSGGDAGAMVLM
-412 NPKDGEMLALV
+412 NPTDGNLLALV

-473 AGLMEGV
+473 AGLMEKV
-480 TTADKTHEISGL
+480 TTADKTHDISSL
-492 QWRKNDS
+492 QWRKDDS

-523 DNIYFAMEATEMGSA
+523 DNIYFAMEAIEMGSA
-538 KFIKGIEK
+538 KFIDGIQK

-551 NFGLDELYL
+551 NFGLDEMYL

-569 NKDLSSEV
+569 HLDLSSEV

-592 PIHLAAAFTPFV
+592 PIHLASSFTPFI
-604 NEGKLAKPVLIVQ
+604 NEGKLVKPVLIEG
-617 KEATAPVEIISP
+617 KESTDP
-629 EVANTVKNALR
+629 EVIITPEAANTVKDALG
-640 EVVSRQGGTAHS
+640 EVVSRQGGTAHT
-652 LHSIAGGL
+652 LNSIPGGL
-660 AGKTGTTELKAKK
+660 AGKTGTAELKAKK
-673 GEKGRE
+673 GEKGQE
-679 NGFFVTFDTESPSFL
+679 NGFFVVFDTDSPTFL
-694 LAAVIEEVNGRG
+694 LSAVIEEVNGRG

-711 MDRLKPFLEQLQL
+711 VDKLKPFLEKL
-724 EP
+724 EITQ

>member
-1 MKSKRKLLY
+1 MKSKRKLMY

-31 PEEVKP
+31 EAEAKP
-37 QPVVNQYIEHL
+37 QTTVNQYIEHL
-48 QKKEFDQLYSL
+48 QKKEFDQLYTL
-59 MSPASLAEAGMT
+59 MTPASLQESGMN
-71 KEQFVEKYNA
+71 KEQFVEKYNV
-81 IYSGMQVSA
+81 IYSGMEVST
-90 VKVELKTANTTGTDG
+90 VKAEVKPVDVA
-105 DSGSQATETA
+105 ETA
-115 SSTGTEKETKVESEA
+115 SDGSKTDTEKQ
-130 TTDDEVKSTAEDA
+130 
-143 ASNPDLYNADYDIH
+143 NPDTYEVDYNLQ

-166 ETHSLKLVRQELED
+166 ETHTLKLVRQELED
-180 GSKIWQIHW
+180 GGKNWQINW

-204 RVKTLFPN
+204 RVRTLFPD
-212 RGNIVDRDGLP
+212 RGDIVDRDGLP
-223 LATQGTMNEWGIV
+223 LATKGTMNEWGIV
-236 PEKLGENPDQMIARI
+236 PEKLGDNPDQMIARI
-251 ADHYKVSVEAI
+251 ANHYQVSEDAI
-262 QKALGQTWVKPE
+262 HKALAQTWVKPE
-274 FFVPMGSTEEFDV
+274 YFVPIGSTEEFDV
-287 PDSLRGVSLQSKEIR
+287 PESLSGVTMQSKEIR

-365 AGNTR
+365 SGNSR
-370 SELIRKDAVDGKDVQ
+370 SELIRKDAVDGQNVQ
-385 LTISSAEQKKLYQTL
+385 LTISSKQQKKLYQTL
-400 AGGGDAGAMVMM
+400 SNGGDAGAMVLM
-412 NPKDGEMLALV
+412 NPTDGNLLALV

-473 AGLMEGV
+473 AGLMEKV
-480 TTADKTHEISGL
+480 TTADKTHDISGL
-492 QWRKNDS
+492 QWRKDDS

-523 DNIYFAMEATEMGSA
+523 DNIYFAMEAIEMGSA
-538 KFIKGIEK
+538 KFIDGIQK

-569 NKDLSSEV
+569 HLDLSSEV

-592 PIHLAAAFTPFV
+592 PIHLASSFTPFI
-604 NEGKLAKPVLIVQ
+604 NEGKLVKPVLIEG
-617 KEATAPVEIISP
+617 KESTDP
-629 EVANTVKNALR
+629 EVIITPEAANTVKDALG
-640 EVVSRQGGTAHS
+640 EVVSRQGGTAHT
-652 LHSIAGGL
+652 LNSIPGGL
-660 AGKTGTTELKAKK
+660 AGKTGTAELKAKK
-673 GEKGRE
+673 GEKGQE
-679 NGFFVTFDTESPSFL
+679 NGFFVVFDTDSPTFL
-694 LAAVIEEVNGRG
+694 LSAVIEEVNGRG

-711 MDRLKPFLEQLQL
+711 VDKLKPFLEKL
-724 EP
+724 EIADKVNFADE

>member
-1 MKSKRKLLY
+1 MKSKRKLMY

-31 PEEVKP
+31 EAEAKP
-37 QPVVNQYIEHL
+37 QTTVNQYIEHL
-48 QKKEFDQLYSL
+48 QKKEFDQLYTL
-59 MSPASLAEAGMT
+59 MTPASLQESGMN

-81 IYSGMQVSA
+81 IYSGMEVST
-90 VKVELKTANTTGTDG
+90 VKA
-105 DSGSQATETA
+105 
-115 SSTGTEKETKVESEA
+115 
-130 TTDDEVKSTAEDA
+130 EVKPVDVAETTSDGSKTDA
-143 ASNPDLYNADYDIH
+143 EKQNPDMYEVDYNLQ

-166 ETHSLKLVRQELED
+166 ETHTLKLVRHELED
-180 GSKIWQIHW
+180 GGKNWKINW

-204 RVKTLFPN
+204 RVRTLFPD
-212 RGNIVDRDGLP
+212 RGDIVDRDGLP
-223 LATQGTMNEWGIV
+223 LATKGTMNEWGIV
-236 PEKLGENPDQMIARI
+236 PEKLGDNPDQMIARI
-251 ADHYKVSVEAI
+251 ASHYQVSEDAI
-262 QKALGQTWVKPE
+262 HKALAQTWVKPE
-274 FFVPMGSTEEFDV
+274 YFVPIGSTEEFDV
-287 PDSLRGVSLQSKEIR
+287 PESLSGVTMQSKEIR

-365 AGNTR
+365 SGNSR
-370 SELIRKDAVDGKDVQ
+370 SELIRKDAVDGQNVQ
-385 LTISSAEQKKLYQTL
+385 LTISSKQQKKLYQTL
-400 AGGGDAGAMVMM
+400 SSGGDAGAMVLM
-412 NPKDGEMLALV
+412 NPTDGNLLALV

-473 AGLMEGV
+473 AGLVEKV
-480 TTADKTHEISGL
+480 TTADKTHDISGL
-492 QWRKNDS
+492 QWRKDDS

-523 DNIYFAMEATEMGSA
+523 DNIYFAMEAIEMGST
-538 KFIKGIEK
+538 KFIDGIQK

-569 NKDLSSEV
+569 HLDLSSEV

-592 PIHLAAAFTPFV
+592 PIHLASSFTPFI
-604 NEGKLAKPVLIVQ
+604 NEGKLVKPVLIEG
-617 KEATAPVEIISP
+617 KESTEP
-629 EVANTVKNALR
+629 EVIITPEAANTVKDALG
-640 EVVSRQGGTAHS
+640 EVVSRQGGTAHT
-652 LHSIAGGL
+652 LNSIPGGL
-660 AGKTGTTELKAKK
+660 AGKTGTAELKAKK
-673 GEKGRE
+673 GEKGQE
-679 NGFFVTFDTESPSFL
+679 NGFFVVFDTDSPTFL
-694 LAAVIEEVNGRG
+694 LSAVIEEVNGRG

-711 MDRLKPFLEQLQL
+711 VDKLKPFLEKL
-724 EP
+724 EITQ

>member
-1 MKSKRKLLY
+1 MKSKRKLMY

-31 PEEVKP
+31 EAEAKP
-37 QPVVNQYIEHL
+37 QTTVNQYIEHL
-48 QKKEFDQLYSL
+48 QKKEFDQLYTL
-59 MSPASLAEAGMT
+59 MTPASLQESGMN

-81 IYSGMQVSA
+81 IYSGMEVST
-90 VKVELKTANTTGTDG
+90 VKA
-105 DSGSQATETA
+105 
-115 SSTGTEKETKVESEA
+115 
-130 TTDDEVKSTAEDA
+130 EVKPVEVAETTSDGSKTDA
-143 ASNPDLYNADYDIH
+143 EKQNPDTYEVDYNLQ

-166 ETHSLKLVRQELED
+166 ETHTLKLVRHELED
-180 GSKIWQIHW
+180 GGKNWQINW

-194 LNDMVKGSKV
+194 LNDMAKGSKV
-204 RVKTLFPN
+204 RVRTLFPD
-212 RGNIVDRDGLP
+212 RGDIVDRDGLP
-223 LATQGTMNEWGIV
+223 LATTGTMNEWGIV
-236 PEKLGENPDQMIARI
+236 PEKLGDNPDQMITRI
-251 ADHYKVSVEAI
+251 ASHYQVSEDAI
-262 QKALGQTWVKPE
+262 HKALAQTWVKPE
-274 FFVPMGSTEEFDV
+274 YFVPIGSTEEFDV
-287 PDSLRGVSLQSKEIR
+287 PESLSGVTMQSKEIR

-365 AGNTR
+365 SGNSR
-370 SELIRKDAVDGKDVQ
+370 SELIRKDAVDGQNVQ
-385 LTISSAEQKKLYQTL
+385 LTISSKQQKKLYQTL
-400 AGGGDAGAMVMM
+400 SSGGDAGAMVLM
-412 NPKDGEMLALV
+412 NPTDGNLLALV

-473 AGLMEGV
+473 AGLLEKV
-480 TTADKTHEISGL
+480 TTADKTHDISGL
-492 QWRKNDS
+492 QWRKDDS

-523 DNIYFAMEATEMGSA
+523 DNIYFAMEAIEMGSA
-538 KFIKGIEK
+538 KFIDGIKK

-569 NKDLSSEV
+569 HLDLSSEV

-592 PIHLAAAFTPFV
+592 PIHLASSFTPFI
-604 NEGKLAKPVLIVQ
+604 NEGKLVKPVLIEG
-617 KEATAPVEIISP
+617 KESTDP
-629 EVANTVKNALR
+629 EVIITPEAANTVKDALG
-640 EVVSRQGGTAHS
+640 EVVSRQGGTAHT
-652 LHSIAGGL
+652 LNSIPGGL
-660 AGKTGTTELKAKK
+660 AGKTGTAELKAKK
-673 GEKGRE
+673 GEKGQE
-679 NGFFVTFDTESPSFL
+679 NGFFVVFDTDSLTFL
-694 LAAVIEEVNGRG
+694 LSAVIEEVNGRG

-711 MDRLKPFLEQLQL
+711 VDKLKPFLEKL
-724 EP
+724 EITQ

>member
-1 MKSKRKLLY
+1 MKSKRKLMY

-23 YLYMQNNK
+23 YLYMQNNNNK
-31 PEEVKP
+31 EAEAKP
-37 QPVVNQYIEHL
+37 QTTVNQYIEHL
-48 QKKEFDQLYSL
+48 QKKEYDQLYTL
-59 MSPASLAEAGMT
+59 MTPASLQDSGMNE
-71 KEQFVEKYNA
+71 EQFVEKYNA
-81 IYSGMQVSA
+81 IYSGMEVST
-90 VKVELKTANTTGTDG
+90 VKAEVKPVDVA
-105 DSGSQATETA
+105 ETA
-115 SSTGTEKETKVESEA
+115 S
-130 TTDDEVKSTAEDA
+130 DDSKTAAENKDADTYEV
-143 ASNPDLYNADYDIH
+143 DYDLQ

-166 ETHSLKLVRQELED
+166 ETHTLKLVRQELED
-180 GSKIWQIHW
+180 GSKNWKINW

-194 LNDMVKGSKV
+194 LTDMIKGSKV
-204 RVKTLFPN
+204 RVRTLFPD

-236 PEKLGENPDQMIARI
+236 PEKLGDNPDQMIARI
-251 ADHYKVSVEAI
+251 ASHYQVSEDAI
-262 QKALGQTWVKPE
+262 HKALAQTWVKPE
-274 FFVPMGSTEEFDV
+274 YFVPIASTEEFDV
-287 PDSLRGVSLQSKEIR
+287 PASLSGVTMQSKEIR

-349 KQLRGERG
+349 KELRGERG

-365 AGNTR
+365 SGNAR
-370 SELIRKDAVDGKDVQ
+370 SELIRKDAVDGQNVQ
-385 LTISSAEQKKLYQTL
+385 LTISSKQQKQLYQTL
-400 AGGGDAGAMVMM
+400 SSGGDAGAMVLM
-412 NPKDGEMLALV
+412 NPTDGNLLALV

-473 AGLMEGV
+473 AGLMEKV
-480 TTADKTHEISGL
+480 TTADKTHDISGL
-492 QWRKNDS
+492 QWRKDDS

-523 DNIYFAMEATEMGSA
+523 DNIYFAMEAIEMGNA
-538 KFIKGIEK
+538 KFIDGIQK

-569 NKDLSSEV
+569 NLNLSSEV

-592 PIHLAAAFTPFV
+592 PIHLASAFTPFI
-604 NEGKLAKPVLIVQ
+604 NEGKLVNPVLIEG
-617 KEATAPVEIISP
+617 KESTDP
-629 EVANTVKNALR
+629 EVIITPEAANTVKDALG
-640 EVVSRQGGTAHS
+640 EVVSRQGGTAHT
-652 LHSIAGGL
+652 LNSISGGL
-660 AGKTGTTELKAKK
+660 AGKTGTAELKAKK
-673 GEKGRE
+673 GEKGQE
-679 NGFFVTFDTESPSFL
+679 NGFFVVFDTDSPTFL
-694 LAAVIEEVNGRG
+694 LSAVIEEVNGRG

-711 MDRLKPFLEQLQL
+711 VDKLKPFLEKL
-724 EP
+724 EITQ

>member
-1 MKSKRKLLY
+1 MKSKRKLMY

-31 PEEVKP
+31 EAEAKP
-37 QPVVNQYIEHL
+37 QTTLNQYIEHL
-48 QKKEFDQLYSL
+48 QKKEFDQLYTL
-59 MSPASLAEAGMT
+59 MTPASLQESGMN

-81 IYSGMQVSA
+81 IYSGMEVST
-90 VKVELKTANTTGTDG
+90 VKAEVKPVEVD
-105 DSGSQATETA
+105 ETA
-115 SSTGTEKETKVESEA
+115 SDGSKTDAEKQ
-130 TTDDEVKSTAEDA
+130 
-143 ASNPDLYNADYDIH
+143 NPDTYEVDYNLQ

-166 ETHSLKLVRQELED
+166 ETHTLKMVRQELED
-180 GSKIWQIHW
+180 GGKNWKINW

-204 RVKTLFPN
+204 RVRTLFPD
-212 RGNIVDRDGLP
+212 RGDIVDRDGLP
-223 LATQGTMNEWGIV
+223 LATKGTMNEWGIV
-236 PEKLGENPDQMIARI
+236 PEKLGDNPDQMIARI
-251 ADHYKVSVEAI
+251 ASHYQVSEDAI
-262 QKALGQTWVKPE
+262 HKALAQTWVKPE
-274 FFVPMGSTEEFDV
+274 YFVPIGSTEEFDV
-287 PDSLRGVSLQSKEIR
+287 PESLSGVTMQSKEIR
-302 YYPLGEAAAHL
+302 YYPLGNAAAHL

-365 AGNTR
+365 SGNSR
-370 SELIRKDAVDGKDVQ
+370 SELIRKEAVDGQDVQ
-385 LTISSAEQKKLYQTL
+385 LTISSKQQKKLYQTL
-400 AGGGDAGAMVMM
+400 SSGGDAGAMVLMD
-412 NPKDGEMLALV
+412 PTDGNLLALV

-432 MVTGLTQA
+432 MVTGLTQV

-473 AGLMEGV
+473 AGLLEKV
-480 TTADKTHEISGL
+480 TTADKTHDISGL
-492 QWRKNDS
+492 QWRKDDS

-523 DNIYFAMEATEMGSA
+523 DNIYFAMEAIEMGSA
-538 KFIKGIEK
+538 KFIDGIQK

-569 NKDLSSEV
+569 HLDLSSEV

-592 PIHLAAAFTPFV
+592 PIHLASSFTPFI
-604 NEGKLAKPVLIVQ
+604 NEGKLVKPVLIEG
-617 KEATAPVEIISP
+617 KESTEP
-629 EVANTVKNALR
+629 EVIITPEAANTVKDALG
-640 EVVSRQGGTAHS
+640 EVVSRQGGTAHT
-652 LHSIAGGL
+652 LNSIPGGL
-660 AGKTGTTELKAKK
+660 AGKTGTAELKAKK
-673 GEKGRE
+673 GEKGQE
-679 NGFFVTFDTESPSFL
+679 NGFFVVFDTDSPSFL
-694 LAAVIEEVNGRG
+694 LSAVIEEVNGRG

-711 MDRLKPFLEQLQL
+711 VDKLKPFLEKL
-724 EP
+724 EITQ

>member
-1 MKSKRKLLY
+1 MT
-10 GLLPILFAGGIGM
+10 
-23 YLYMQNNK
+23 
-31 PEEVKP
+31 
-37 QPVVNQYIEHL
+37 
-48 QKKEFDQLYSL
+48 
-59 MSPASLAEAGMT
+59 PASLQESGMN

-81 IYSGMQVSA
+81 IYSGMEVST
-90 VKVELKTANTTGTDG
+90 VKAEVKPVDVA
-105 DSGSQATETA
+105 ETA
-115 SSTGTEKETKVESEA
+115 SDGSKTDTEKQ
-130 TTDDEVKSTAEDA
+130 
-143 ASNPDLYNADYDIH
+143 NPDTYEVDYNLQ

-166 ETHSLKLVRQELED
+166 ETHTLKLVRQELED
-180 GSKIWQIHW
+180 GGKNWQINW

-204 RVKTLFPN
+204 RVRTLFPD
-212 RGNIVDRDGLP
+212 RGDIVDRDGLP
-223 LATQGTMNEWGIV
+223 LATKGTMNEWGIV
-236 PEKLGENPDQMIARI
+236 PEKLGDNPDQMIARI
-251 ADHYKVSVEAI
+251 ANHYQVSEDAI
-262 QKALGQTWVKPE
+262 HKALAQTWVKPE
-274 FFVPMGSTEEFDV
+274 YFVPIGSTEEFDV
-287 PDSLRGVSLQSKEIR
+287 PESLSGVTMQSKEIR

-365 AGNTR
+365 SGNSR
-370 SELIRKDAVDGKDVQ
+370 SELIRKDAVDGQNVQ
-385 LTISSAEQKKLYQTL
+385 LTISSKQQKKLYQTL
-400 AGGGDAGAMVMM
+400 SSGGDAGAMVLM
-412 NPKDGEMLALV
+412 NPTDGNLLALV

-473 AGLMEGV
+473 AGLMEKV
-480 TTADKTHEISGL
+480 TTADKTHDISGL
-492 QWRKNDS
+492 QWRKDDS

-523 DNIYFAMEATEMGSA
+523 DNIYFAMEAIEMGSA
-538 KFIKGIEK
+538 KFIDGIQK

-569 NKDLSSEV
+569 HLDLSSEV

-592 PIHLAAAFTPFV
+592 PIHLASSFTPFI
-604 NEGKLAKPVLIVQ
+604 NEGKLVKPVLIEG
-617 KEATAPVEIISP
+617 KESTDP
-629 EVANTVKNALR
+629 EVIITPEAANTVKDALG
-640 EVVSRQGGTAHS
+640 EVVSRQGGTAHT
-652 LHSIAGGL
+652 LNSIPGGL
-660 AGKTGTTELKAKK
+660 AGKTGTAELKAKK
-673 GEKGRE
+673 GEKGQE
-679 NGFFVTFDTESPSFL
+679 NGFFVVFDTDSPTFL
-694 LAAVIEEVNGRG
+694 LSAVIEEVNGRG

-711 MDRLKPFLEQLQL
+711 VDKLKPFLEKL
-724 EP
+724 EIADKVNFADE

>member
-1 MKSKRKLLY
+1 MKSKRKLMY

-31 PEEVKP
+31 EAEAKP
-37 QPVVNQYIEHL
+37 QTTVNQYIEHL
-48 QKKEFDQLYSL
+48 QKKEFDQLYTL
-59 MSPASLAEAGMT
+59 MTPASLQESGMN

-81 IYSGMQVSA
+81 IYSGMEVSTVKVA
-90 VKVELKTANTTGTDG
+90 VKPVDVAETTSDGSKTDA
-105 DSGSQATETA
+105 
-115 SSTGTEKETKVESEA
+115 EKQ
-130 TTDDEVKSTAEDA
+130 
-143 ASNPDLYNADYDIH
+143 NPDMYEVDYNLQ

-166 ETHSLKLVRQELED
+166 ETHTLKLVRHELED
-180 GSKIWQIHW
+180 GGKNWQINW

-204 RVKTLFPN
+204 RVRTLFPD
-212 RGNIVDRDGLP
+212 RGDIVDRDGLP
-223 LATQGTMNEWGIV
+223 LATKGTMNEWGIV
-236 PEKLGENPDQMIARI
+236 PEKLGDNPDQMIARI
-251 ADHYKVSVEAI
+251 ASHYQVSEDAI
-262 QKALGQTWVKPE
+262 QKALAQTWVKPE
-274 FFVPMGSTEEFDV
+274 YFVPIGSTEEFDV
-287 PDSLRGVSLQSKEIR
+287 PESLSGVTMQSKEIR
-302 YYPLGEAAAHL
+302 YYPLGNAAAHL

-365 AGNTR
+365 SGNSR
-370 SELIRKDAVDGKDVQ
+370 SELIRKDAVDGQNVQ
-385 LTISSAEQKKLYQTL
+385 LTISSKQQKKLYQTL
-400 AGGGDAGAMVMM
+400 SSGGDAGAMVLMD
-412 NPKDGEMLALV
+412 PTDGNLLALV

-473 AGLMEGV
+473 AGLVEKV
-480 TTADKTHEISGL
+480 TTADKTHDISGL
-492 QWRKNDS
+492 QWRKDDS

-523 DNIYFAMEATEMGSA
+523 DNIYFAMEAIEMGSA
-538 KFIKGIEK
+538 KFIDGIQK

-560 KPSQYANEA
+560 KSSQYANEA
-569 NKDLSSEV
+569 HLDLSSEV

-592 PIHLAAAFTPFV
+592 PIHLASSFTPFI
-604 NEGKLAKPVLIVQ
+604 NEGKLVKPVLIEG
-617 KEATAPVEIISP
+617 KESTDP
-629 EVANTVKNALR
+629 EVIITPEAANTVKDALG
-640 EVVSRQGGTAHS
+640 EVVSRQGGTAHT
-652 LHSIAGGL
+652 LNSIPGGL
-660 AGKTGTTELKAKK
+660 AGKTGTAELKAKK
-673 GEKGRE
+673 GEKGQE
-679 NGFFVTFDTESPSFL
+679 NGFFVVFDTDSPTFL
-694 LAAVIEEVNGRG
+694 LSAVIEEVNGRG

-711 MDRLKPFLEQLQL
+711 VDKLKPFLEKL
-724 EP
+724 EITQ

>member
-1 MKSKRKLLY
+1 MKSKRKLMY

-31 PEEVKP
+31 EAEAKP
-37 QPVVNQYIEHL
+37 QTTVNQYIEHL
-48 QKKEFDQLYSL
+48 QKKEFDQLYTL
-59 MSPASLAEAGMT
+59 MTPASLQDSGMN

-81 IYSGMQVSA
+81 IYSGMEVST
-90 VKVELKTANTTGTDG
+90 VKAEVKPVDVA
-105 DSGSQATETA
+105 ETA
-115 SSTGTEKETKVESEA
+115 S
-130 TTDDEVKSTAEDA
+130 DDSKATAENT
-143 ASNPDLYNADYDIH
+143 NPDTYEVDYDLQ

-166 ETHSLKLVRQELED
+166 ETHTLNLVRQELED
-180 GSKIWQIHW
+180 GSKTWQINW

-194 LNDMVKGSKV
+194 LTDMIKGSKV
-204 RVKTLFPN
+204 RVRTLFPD

-223 LATQGTMNEWGIV
+223 LATKGTMNEWGIV
-236 PEKLGENPDQMIARI
+236 PEKLGDNPDQMIARI
-251 ADHYKVSVEAI
+251 ASYYQVSEDAI
-262 QKALGQTWVKPE
+262 HKALAQTWVKPE
-274 FFVPMGSTEEFDV
+274 YFVPIASTEEFDV
-287 PDSLRGVSLQSKEIR
+287 PSSLSGVTMQSKEIR

-365 AGNTR
+365 SGNSR
-370 SELIRKDAVDGKDVQ
+370 SELIRKDAVDGQDVQ
-385 LTISSAEQKKLYQTL
+385 LTISSKQQKKLYQTL
-400 AGGGDAGAMVMM
+400 SSGGDAGAMVLM
-412 NPKDGEMLALV
+412 NPTDGNLLALA

-473 AGLMEGV
+473 AGLMEKV
-480 TTADKTHEISGL
+480 TTADKTHDISGL
-492 QWRKNDS
+492 QWRKDDS

-523 DNIYFAMEATEMGSA
+523 DNIYFAMEAIEMGSA
-538 KFIKGIEK
+538 KFIDGIQK

-560 KPSQYANEA
+560 KRSQYANEA
-569 NKDLSSEV
+569 NLDLSSEV

-592 PIHLAAAFTPFV
+592 PIHLATSFTPFI
-604 NEGKLAKPVLIVQ
+604 NEGKLVKPVLIEG
-617 KEATAPVEIISP
+617 KESTDP
-629 EVANTVKNALR
+629 EVIITPEAANTVKDALG

-652 LHSIAGGL
+652 LNSIAGGL
-660 AGKTGTTELKAKK
+660 AGKTGTAELKAKK
-673 GEKGRE
+673 GEKGQE
-679 NGFFVTFDTESPSFL
+679 NGFFVVFDTDSPTFL
-694 LAAVIEEVNGRG
+694 LSAIIEEVNGRG

-711 MDRLKPFLEQLQL
+711 VDKLKPFLEKL
-724 EP
+724 EMPDKVNNGAE

>member
-31 PEEVKP
+31 PEEAKP
-37 QPVVNQYIEHL
+37 QTTVNQYIEHL

-59 MSPASLAEAGMT
+59 MSPASLTEAGMT

-81 IYSGMQVSA
+81 IYTGMQVSDIKA
-90 VKVELKTANTTGTDG
+90 ELQQMQGAETEAGAGADAGANTDQEAG
-105 DSGSQATETA
+105 
-115 SSTGTEKETKVESEA
+115 SEA
-130 TTDDEVKSTAEDA
+130 KTGQENDGKAQQNEG
-143 ASNPDLYNADYDIH
+143 NPDLYEANYNLH
-157 LTTFLGEVS
+157 LTTFLGDIS
-166 ETHSLKLVRQELED
+166 ETHTLKLVRQELED
-180 GSKIWQIHW
+180 GSKIWKINW

-194 LNDMVKGSKV
+194 LSDMVKGSKV
-204 RVKTLFPN
+204 RVKTLFPT

-236 PEKLGENPDQMIARI
+236 PEKLGDQPDQMIARI
-251 ADHYKVSVEAI
+251 ADHYNVSVEGI
-262 QKALGQTWVKPE
+262 QKALNQTWVKPG
-274 FFVPMGSTEEFDV
+274 FFVPIGSTEEFDV
-287 PDSLRGVSLQSKEIR
+287 PDSLRGVALQSKEVR

-357 GLIEITDE
+357 ALIEITDE
-365 AGNTR
+365 AGNTL

-385 LTISSAEQKKLYQTL
+385 LTISSAQQKRLYQTL

-412 NPKDGEMLALV
+412 NPKDGNLLALV
-423 SAPSYNPNK
+423 SAPSYDPNK

-473 AGLMEGV
+473 AGLMENV
-480 TTADKTHEISGL
+480 TTADKTHDISGL
-492 QWRKNDS
+492 QWRKDDS

-538 KFIKGIEK
+538 KFIEGIQK

-551 NFGLDELYL
+551 NFGMDELYL

-569 NKDLSSEV
+569 HKDLSSEV

-592 PIHLAAAFTPFV
+592 PIHLASAFTPFV
-604 NEGKLAKPVLIVQ
+604 NEGKLVKPVLIVG
-617 KEATAPVEIISP
+617 KETSDPVAIITP
-629 EVANTVKNALR
+629 DVANTVKNALK
-640 EVVSRQGGTAHS
+640 EVVSRQGGTAYALS
-652 LHSIAGGL
+652 SIAGGL
-660 AGKTGTTELKAKK
+660 AGKTGTAELKAKK
-673 GEKGRE
+673 GEQGQE

-711 MDRLKPFLEQLQL
+711 VDRLKPFLEKLQL
-724 EP
+724 DQ

>member
-1 MKSKRKLLY
+1 MKSKRKLMY

-31 PEEVKP
+31 EAEAKP
-37 QPVVNQYIEHL
+37 QTTVNQYIEHL
-48 QKKEFDQLYSL
+48 QKKEFDQLYTL
-59 MSPASLAEAGMT
+59 MTPASLQESGMN

-81 IYSGMQVSA
+81 IYSGMEVST
-90 VKVELKTANTTGTDG
+90 VKAEVKPMDVA
-105 DSGSQATETA
+105 ETA
-115 SSTGTEKETKVESEA
+115 SDGSKTDAEKQ
-130 TTDDEVKSTAEDA
+130 
-143 ASNPDLYNADYDIH
+143 NPDTYEVDYNLQ

-166 ETHSLKLVRQELED
+166 ETHTLKLVRQELED
-180 GSKIWQIHW
+180 GGKNWQINW

-204 RVKTLFPN
+204 RVRTLFPD
-212 RGNIVDRDGLP
+212 RGDIVDRDGLP
-223 LATQGTMNEWGIV
+223 LATKGTMNEWGIV
-236 PEKLGENPDQMIARI
+236 PEKLGDNPDQMIARI
-251 ADHYKVSVEAI
+251 ASHYQVSEDAI
-262 QKALGQTWVKPE
+262 HKALAQTWVKPE
-274 FFVPMGSTEEFDV
+274 YFVPIGSTEEFDV
-287 PDSLRGVSLQSKEIR
+287 PESLSGVTMQSKEIR

-365 AGNTR
+365 SGNSR
-370 SELIRKDAVDGKDVQ
+370 SELIRKDAVDGQNVQ
-385 LTISSAEQKKLYQTL
+385 LTIRSKQQKKLYQTL
-400 AGGGDAGAMVMM
+400 SSGGDAGAMVLM
-412 NPKDGEMLALV
+412 NPTDGNLLALV

-473 AGLMEGV
+473 AGLMEKV
-480 TTADKTHEISGL
+480 TTADKTHDISGL
-492 QWRKNDS
+492 QWRKDDS

-523 DNIYFAMEATEMGSA
+523 DNIYFAMEAIEMGSA
-538 KFIKGIEK
+538 KFIDGIQK

-551 NFGLDELYL
+551 NFGLDEMYL

-569 NKDLSSEV
+569 HLDLSSEV

-592 PIHLAAAFTPFV
+592 PIHLAASFTPFI
-604 NEGKLAKPVLIVQ
+604 NEGKLVKPVLIEG
-617 KEATAPVEIISP
+617 KESTNP
-629 EVANTVKNALR
+629 EVIITPEAANTVKDALG
-640 EVVSRQGGTAHS
+640 EVVSRQGGTAHTLNS
-652 LHSIAGGL
+652 VPGGL
-660 AGKTGTTELKAKK
+660 AGKTGTAELKAKK
-673 GEKGRE
+673 GEKGQE
-679 NGFFVTFDTESPSFL
+679 NGFFVVFDTDSPIFL
-694 LAAVIEEVNGRG
+694 LSAVIEEVNGRG

-711 MDRLKPFLEQLQL
+711 VDKLKPFLEKL
-724 EP
+724 EITQ

>member
-1 MKSKRKLLY
+1 MKSKRKLMY

-31 PEEVKP
+31 EAEAKP
-37 QPVVNQYIEHL
+37 QTTVNQYIEHL
-48 QKKEFDQLYSL
+48 QKKEFDQLYTL
-59 MSPASLAEAGMT
+59 MTSASLEESGMN

-81 IYSGMQVSA
+81 IYSGMEVST
-90 VKVELKTANTTGTDG
+90 VKAEVKPVDVAD
-105 DSGSQATETA
+105 TA
-115 SSTGTEKETKVESEA
+115 SDGSKTDAEKQ
-130 TTDDEVKSTAEDA
+130 
-143 ASNPDLYNADYDIH
+143 NPDTYEVDYNLQ

-166 ETHSLKLVRQELED
+166 ETHTLKLVRHELED
-180 GSKIWQIHW
+180 GGKNWQINW

-204 RVKTLFPN
+204 RVRTLFPD
-212 RGNIVDRDGLP
+212 RGDIVDRDGLP
-223 LATQGTMNEWGIV
+223 LATKGTMNEWGIV
-236 PEKLGENPDQMIARI
+236 PEKLGDNPDQMIARI
-251 ADHYKVSVEAI
+251 ASHYQVSEDAI
-262 QKALGQTWVKPE
+262 HKALAQTWVKPE
-274 FFVPMGSTEEFDV
+274 YFVPIGSTEEFDV
-287 PDSLRGVSLQSKEIR
+287 PESLSGVTMQSKEIR
-302 YYPLGEAAAHL
+302 YYPLGNAAAHL

-365 AGNTR
+365 SGNSL
-370 SELIRKDAVDGKDVQ
+370 SELIRKDAVDGQNVQ
-385 LTISSAEQKKLYQTL
+385 LTISSKQQKKLYQTL
-400 AGGGDAGAMVMM
+400 SSGGDAGAMVLM
-412 NPKDGEMLALV
+412 NPTDGNLLALV

-447 NEKLPFINRVTTRY
+447 NEKLPFINRFTTRY

-473 AGLMEGV
+473 AGLMEKV
-480 TTADKTHEISGL
+480 TTADKTHDISGL
-492 QWRKNDS
+492 QWRKDDS

-523 DNIYFAMEATEMGSA
+523 DNIYFAMEAIEMGSA
-538 KFIKGIEK
+538 KFIDGIQK

-551 NFGLDELYL
+551 NFGLNELYL

-569 NKDLSSEV
+569 HLDLSSEV

-592 PIHLAAAFTPFV
+592 PIHLASSFTPFI
-604 NEGKLAKPVLIVQ
+604 NEGKLVKPVLIEG
-617 KEATAPVEIISP
+617 KESTDP
-629 EVANTVKNALR
+629 EVIITPEAANTVKDALG
-640 EVVSRQGGTAHS
+640 EVVSRQGGTAHT
-652 LHSIAGGL
+652 LNSIPGGL
-660 AGKTGTTELKAKK
+660 AGKTGTAELKAKK
-673 GEKGRE
+673 GEKGQE
-679 NGFFVTFDTESPSFL
+679 NGFFVVFDTDSPTFL
-694 LAAVIEEVNGRG
+694 LSAVIEEVNGRG

-711 MDRLKPFLEQLQL
+711 VDKLKPFLEKL
-724 EP
+724 EIADKVNFADE

>member
-1 MKSKRKLLY
+1 MKSKRKLMY

-31 PEEVKP
+31 EAEAKP
-37 QPVVNQYIEHL
+37 QTTVNQYIEHL
-48 QKKEFDQLYSL
+48 QKKEFDQLYTL
-59 MSPASLAEAGMT
+59 MTPASLQDSGMN

-81 IYSGMQVSA
+81 IYSGMEVST
-90 VKVELKTANTTGTDG
+90 VKAEVKPVDIAETATDDGKTA
-105 DSGSQATETA
+105 A
-115 SSTGTEKETKVESEA
+115 EKQ
-130 TTDDEVKSTAEDA
+130 
-143 ASNPDLYNADYDIH
+143 NPDTYEVDYDLQ

-166 ETHSLKLVRQELED
+166 ETHTLNLVRQELED
-180 GSKIWQIHW
+180 GSKTWQINW

-194 LNDMVKGSKV
+194 LTDMIKGSKV
-204 RVKTLFPN
+204 RVRTLFPD

-223 LATQGTMNEWGIV
+223 LATKGTMNEWGIV
-236 PEKLGENPDQMIARI
+236 PEKLGDNPDQMIARI
-251 ADHYKVSVEAI
+251 ASHYQVSEDAI
-262 QKALGQTWVKPE
+262 HKALAQTWVKPE
-274 FFVPMGSTEEFDV
+274 YFVPIASTEEFDV
-287 PDSLRGVSLQSKEIR
+287 PTSLSGVTMQSKEIR
-302 YYPLGEAAAHL
+302 YYPLGEATAHL

-365 AGNTR
+365 SGNSR
-370 SELIRKDAVDGKDVQ
+370 SELIRKDAVDGQDVQ
-385 LTISSAEQKKLYQTL
+385 LTISSKQQKQLYQTL
-400 AGGGDAGAMVMM
+400 SSGGDAGAMVLM
-412 NPKDGEMLALV
+412 NPTDGNLLALV

-473 AGLMEGV
+473 AGLMEKV
-480 TTADKTHEISGL
+480 TTADKTHDISGL
-492 QWRKNDS
+492 QWRKDDS

-523 DNIYFAMEATEMGSA
+523 DNIYFAMEAIEMGSA
-538 KFIKGIEK
+538 KFIDGIQK

-569 NKDLSSEV
+569 NLNLSSEV

-592 PIHLAAAFTPFV
+592 PIHLASSFTPFI
-604 NEGKLAKPVLIVQ
+604 NEGKLVKPVLIEG
-617 KEATAPVEIISP
+617 KESTDP
-629 EVANTVKNALR
+629 EVIITPEAANTVKDALG
-640 EVVSRQGGTAHS
+640 EVVSRQGGTAHT
-652 LHSIAGGL
+652 LNSIPGGL
-660 AGKTGTTELKAKK
+660 AGKTGTAELKAKK
-673 GEKGRE
+673 GEKGQE
-679 NGFFVTFDTESPSFL
+679 NGFFVVFDTDSPTFL
-694 LAAVIEEVNGRG
+694 LSAVIEEVNGRG

-711 MDRLKPFLEQLQL
+711 VDKLKPFLEKL
-724 EP
+724 EITQ

>member
-1 MKSKRKLLY
+1 MKSKRKLMY

-31 PEEVKP
+31 EAEAKP
-37 QPVVNQYIEHL
+37 QTTVNQYIEHL
-48 QKKEFDQLYSL
+48 QKKEFDQLYTL
-59 MSPASLAEAGMT
+59 MTPASLQDSGMN

-81 IYSGMQVSA
+81 IYSGMEVST
-90 VKVELKTANTTGTDG
+90 VKAEVKPVDVA
-105 DSGSQATETA
+105 ETA
-115 SSTGTEKETKVESEA
+115 S
-130 TTDDEVKSTAEDA
+130 DDSKATAENT
-143 ASNPDLYNADYDIH
+143 NPDTYEVDYDLQ

-166 ETHSLKLVRQELED
+166 ETHTLNLVRQELED
-180 GSKIWQIHW
+180 GSKTWQINW

-194 LNDMVKGSKV
+194 LTDMIKGSKV
-204 RVKTLFPN
+204 RVRTLFPD

-223 LATQGTMNEWGIV
+223 LATKGTMNEWGIV
-236 PEKLGENPDQMIARI
+236 PEKLGDNPDQMIARI
-251 ADHYKVSVEAI
+251 ASYYQVSEDAI
-262 QKALGQTWVKPE
+262 HKALAQTWVKPE
-274 FFVPMGSTEEFDV
+274 YFVPIASTEEFDV
-287 PDSLRGVSLQSKEIR
+287 PSSLSGVTMQSKEIR

-365 AGNTR
+365 SGNSR
-370 SELIRKDAVDGKDVQ
+370 SELIRKDAVDGQDVQ
-385 LTISSAEQKKLYQTL
+385 LTISSKQQKKLYQTL
-400 AGGGDAGAMVMM
+400 SSGGDAGAMVLM
-412 NPKDGEMLALV
+412 NPTDGNLLALA

-461 APGSTFK
+461 VPGSTFK

-473 AGLMEGV
+473 AGLMEKV
-480 TTADKTHEISGL
+480 TRADKTHDISGL
-492 QWRKNDS
+492 QWRKDDS

-523 DNIYFAMEATEMGSA
+523 DNIYFAMEAIEMGSA
-538 KFIKGIEK
+538 KFIDGIQK

-569 NKDLSSEV
+569 NLDLSSEV

-592 PIHLAAAFTPFV
+592 PIHLATSFTPFI
-604 NEGKLAKPVLIVQ
+604 NEGKLVKPVLIEG
-617 KEATAPVEIISP
+617 KESTDP
-629 EVANTVKNALR
+629 EVIITPEAANTVKDALV

-652 LHSIAGGL
+652 LNSIAGGL
-660 AGKTGTTELKAKK
+660 AGKTGTAELKAKK
-673 GEKGRE
+673 GEKGQE
-679 NGFFVTFDTESPSFL
+679 NGFFVVFDTDSPTFL
-694 LAAVIEEVNGRG
+694 LSAVIEEVNGRG

-711 MDRLKPFLEQLQL
+711 VDKLKPFLEKL
-724 EP
+724 EMPDKVNNGAE

>member
-1 MKSKRKLLY
+1 MKSKRKLMY

-31 PEEVKP
+31 EAEAKP
-37 QPVVNQYIEHL
+37 QTTVNQYIEHL
-48 QKKEFDQLYSL
+48 QKKEFDQLYTL
-59 MSPASLAEAGMT
+59 MTPASLQESGMN

-81 IYSGMQVSA
+81 IYSGMEVST
-90 VKVELKTANTTGTDG
+90 VKAEVKPMDVA
-105 DSGSQATETA
+105 ETA
-115 SSTGTEKETKVESEA
+115 SDGSKTDTEKQNKETY
-130 TTDDEVKSTAEDA
+130 EVD
-143 ASNPDLYNADYDIH
+143 YNLQ

-166 ETHSLKLVRQELED
+166 ETHTLKLVRQELED
-180 GSKIWQIHW
+180 GSKNWQINW

-204 RVKTLFPN
+204 RVRTLFPD
-212 RGNIVDRDGLP
+212 RGDIVDRDGLP
-223 LATQGTMNEWGIV
+223 LATKGTMNEWGIV
-236 PEKLGENPDQMIARI
+236 PEKLGDNPDQMITRI
-251 ADHYKVSVEAI
+251 ASHYQVSEDAI
-262 QKALGQTWVKPE
+262 HKALAQTWVKPE
-274 FFVPMGSTEEFDV
+274 YFVPIGSTEEFDV
-287 PDSLRGVSLQSKEIR
+287 PESLSGVTMQSKEIR

-365 AGNTR
+365 SGNSR
-370 SELIRKDAVDGKDVQ
+370 SELIRKDAVDGQNVQ
-385 LTISSAEQKKLYQTL
+385 LTISSKQQKKLYQTL
-400 AGGGDAGAMVMM
+400 SSGGDAGAMVLM
-412 NPKDGEMLALV
+412 NPTDGNLLALV

-473 AGLMEGV
+473 AGLMEKV
-480 TTADKTHEISGL
+480 TTADKTHDISGL

-523 DNIYFAMEATEMGSA
+523 DNIYFAMEAIEMGSA
-538 KFIKGIEK
+538 KFIDGIQK

-569 NKDLSSEV
+569 HLDLSSEV

-592 PIHLAAAFTPFV
+592 PIHLASSFTPFI
-604 NEGKLAKPVLIVQ
+604 NEGKLVKPVLIEG
-617 KEATAPVEIISP
+617 KESTEP
-629 EVANTVKNALR
+629 EVIITPEAANTVKDALG

-652 LHSIAGGL
+652 LNSIPGGL
-660 AGKTGTTELKAKK
+660 AGKTGTAELKAKK
-673 GEKGRE
+673 GEKGQE
-679 NGFFVTFDTESPSFL
+679 NGFFVVFDTYSPTFL
-694 LAAVIEEVNGRG
+694 LSAVIEEVNGRG

-711 MDRLKPFLEQLQL
+711 VDKLKPFLEKL
-724 EP
+724 EISQ

>member
-1 MKSKRKLLY
+1 MKSKRKLMY

-31 PEEVKP
+31 EAEAKP
-37 QPVVNQYIEHL
+37 QTTVNQYIEHL
-48 QKKEFDQLYSL
+48 QKKEFDQLYTL
-59 MSPASLAEAGMT
+59 MTPASLQESGMN

-81 IYSGMQVSA
+81 IYSGMEVST
-90 VKVELKTANTTGTDG
+90 VKA
-105 DSGSQATETA
+105 
-115 SSTGTEKETKVESEA
+115 
-130 TTDDEVKSTAEDA
+130 EVKPVEVAETTSDGSKTDA
-143 ASNPDLYNADYDIH
+143 EKQNPDTYEVDYNLQ

-166 ETHSLKLVRQELED
+166 ETHTLKLVRHELED
-180 GSKIWQIHW
+180 GGKNWQINW

-194 LNDMVKGSKV
+194 LNDMAKGSKV
-204 RVKTLFPN
+204 RVRTLFPD
-212 RGNIVDRDGLP
+212 RGDIVDRDGLP
-223 LATQGTMNEWGIV
+223 LATKGTMNEWGIV
-236 PEKLGENPDQMIARI
+236 PEKLGDNPDQMITRI
-251 ADHYKVSVEAI
+251 ASHYQVSEDAI
-262 QKALGQTWVKPE
+262 HKALAQTWVKPE
-274 FFVPMGSTEEFDV
+274 YFVPIGSTEEFDV
-287 PDSLRGVSLQSKEIR
+287 PESLSGVTMQSKEIR

-365 AGNTR
+365 SGNSR
-370 SELIRKDAVDGKDVQ
+370 SELIRKDAVDGQNVQ
-385 LTISSAEQKKLYQTL
+385 LTISSKQQKKLYETL
-400 AGGGDAGAMVMM
+400 SSGGDAGAMVLM
-412 NPKDGEMLALV
+412 NPTDGNLLALV

-473 AGLMEGV
+473 AGLVEKV
-480 TTADKTHEISGL
+480 TTADKTHDISGL
-492 QWRKNDS
+492 QWRKDDS

-523 DNIYFAMEATEMGSA
+523 DNIYFAMEAIEMGSA
-538 KFIKGIEK
+538 KFIDGIQK

-551 NFGLDELYL
+551 NFGLNELYL

-569 NKDLSSEV
+569 HLDLSSEV

-592 PIHLAAAFTPFV
+592 PIHLASSFTPFI
-604 NEGKLAKPVLIVQ
+604 NEGKLVKPVLIEG
-617 KEATAPVEIISP
+617 KESTDP
-629 EVANTVKNALR
+629 EVIITPEAANTVKDALE
-640 EVVSRQGGTAHS
+640 EVVSRQGGTAHT
-652 LHSIAGGL
+652 LNSIPGGL
-660 AGKTGTTELKAKK
+660 AGKTGTAELKAKK
-673 GEKGRE
+673 GEKGQE
-679 NGFFVTFDTESPSFL
+679 NGFFVVFDTDSPTFL
-694 LAAVIEEVNGRG
+694 LSAVIEEVNGRG

-711 MDRLKPFLEQLQL
+711 VDKLKPFLEKL
-724 EP
+724 EITQ